1 MKIVVTSPSFSKHPM
16 LIKDMEA
23 KFDNYVLNTKGS
35 KFNEDELI
43 AYIGDA
49 QAVIVGLDQV
59 TPKVLDACPNLKI
72 VSKYGVGLDN
82 VNLLACKERN
92 IAIGWTGGVN
102 KLSVAEMVIGN
113 AISLLRNL
121 YYTSNLLKNGKWKKN
136 GGKQLSERVIG
147 VIGVGHI
154 GKEVIRLLKPFNC
167 TILVNDIIEQDEY
180 YKKNGLINVSK
191 EEIYKTSDVITIHT
205 PLTDD
210 TKEIINASSLALM
223 KNDAVIINTARGLLV
238 NLDDLEVALK
248 TNSIGGAS
256 IDVYDVEPP
265 KRNGLISIPNLIN
278 TPHIGGNSKEAVY
291 AMGSSAIEHV
301 CKFFDLK

>member
-35 KFNEDELI
+35 RFNEDELI
-43 AYIGDA
+43 DYIGDA

-59 TPKVLDACPNLKI
+59 SSKVLDACPNLKI

-82 VNLLACKERN
+82 VNISACKERN

-121 YYTSNLLKNGKWKKN
+121 YYTSNLLKNGKWQKN
-136 GGKQLSERVIG
+136 GGKQLSETVVGIIG
-147 VIGVGHI
+147 IGHI
-154 GKEVIRLLKPFNC
+154 GKEVIRLLKPFKC
-167 TILVNDIIEQDEY
+167 TILVNDIIEQNEY
-180 YKKNGLINVSK
+180 YEKNGLTNVSK
-191 EEIYKTSDVITIHT
+191 EEIFKTSDVITIHT

-210 TKEIINASSLALM
+210 TKEMINTASLALM
-223 KNDAVIINTARGLLV
+223 KNDAIIINTARGPLI
-238 NLDDLEVALK
+238 NLDDLEMALK
-248 TNSIGGAS
+248 TSSIGGAS
-256 IDVYDVEPP
+256 LDVYDVEPP
-265 KRNGLISIPNLIN
+265 IRSGLIAIPNLIN

-301 CKFFDLK
+301 CKFFDIK